1 VLIKWKADISL
12 EKNAWERISFPKPLI
27 SQSPKHPFLF
37 SSNQIILNDD
47 KILVHFSSSDQY
59 FIKKNGQ

>member
-1 VLIKWKADISL
+1 MEGRYITGK
-12 EKNAWERISFPKPLI
+12 KNAWERISFPKPLI

-47 KILVHFSSSDQY
+47 KILFLFSSSNQY
-59 FIKKNGQ
+59 FIKKNDQ